1 MNLKIIKDMVKVF
14 NYKVVIDM
22 KVFLLKEKNI
32 VKKQWWNSIIKTLI
46 KVALKITILKV
57 EGNTSTQMEIN
68 ILVNLNR
75 TKNKG
80 KEQWFSQNKMQP
92 MKENGKTI
100 KEKVLVLKYTINNL
114 IKADLKGISKIIR
127 NKAQG

>member
-22 KVFLLKEKNI
+22 KVSLLREKNI

-57 EGNTSTQMEIN
+57 KGNTSTQMEIS
-68 ILVNLNR
+68 ILVNLSR

-80 KEQWFSQNKMQP
+80 KEQWFSQSKMQP

-100 KEKVLVLKYTINNL
+100 KEKVLALKYTINNL